1 MPGGLRTRHVRP
13 IWNRTTNAALQGG
26 EGCVGKVRGAPPM
39 RVGHWRQVRRLVAGD
54 IRFGVG
60 RRTPQRESSLGFV
73 SGAHAAKVLSMNSHA
88 TKNAFF
94 MSSTKLPSGPPLHP
108 TTSTTGPSQL
118 PLPRPL
124 PPAPPTSTPATNSTQ
139 SCYLTR
145 PSLATQLRCY
155 SPPRLATSQPSLAT
169 SPPSRATSPPSL
181 ATQLRGSSPPSPAT
195 SPPRHK
201 SRSGQ

>member
-1 MPGGLRTRHVRP
+1 
-13 IWNRTTNAALQGG
+13 
-26 EGCVGKVRGAPPM
+26 M
-39 RVGHWRQVRRLVAGD
+39 RVDHWRQVRRLAAGD

-169 SPPSRATSPPSL
+169 SPPSL
-181 ATQLRGSSPPSPAT
+181 ATQLRGSSPRLTTQPCYLTTQPCYLTTQPCYPAEGLLT
-195 SPPRHK
+195 AQPCYLTT
-201 SRSGQ
+201 QT